1 MHSSE
6 KPDTLRERTRRAVQS
21 ELIDIGLA
29 LFSERGFEA
38 VTVDEIAAAAGV
50 SKRSFFRYFAGKD
63 EIVLGKIDRQGDQF
77 VRALADRPLEES
89 AWVALRRMFD
99 DAVRQ
104 GGDPERAA
112 HGPELNRVIHSSATL
127 RAAYL
132 ERMQGI
138 QRLVI
143 DELDRRE
150 SGRGS
155 REWSRV
161 AAPAIVGAAFA
172 ALLAAYA
179 HSEADGSSFSDAL
192 DEAMDAIA
200 RESGREG

>member
-1 MHSSE
+1 MISSE

-21 ELIDIGLA
+21 ELIDVGLA
-29 LFSERGFEA
+29 LFSERGYEA
-38 VTVDEIAAAAGV
+38 VTVDEIAAAAGL

-77 VRALADRPLEES
+77 VRALADRPVEEP
-89 AWVALRRMFD
+89 AWVSLRRMFD

-104 GGDPERAA
+104 GSDPDRAA
-112 HGPELNRVIHSSATL
+112 HGPELNRVIQSSTTL

-150 SGRGS
+150 RGRGS
-155 REWSRV
+155 REWSSV

-179 HSEADGSSFSDAL
+179 DSEAHGSSFPDAL
-192 DEAMDAIA
+192 DEAMGAIA